1 MRKRWTLGETPKAMV
16 SERPARS
23 TLGAGGRW
31 NEKIQTTGT
40 GSVQVLFIDK
50 TTLNVGPNSTL
61 LIDRFVFNPAAG
73 RSATHSATDH
83 SAAGLG

>member
-1 MRKRWTLGETPKAMV
+1 M
-16 SERPARS
+16 
-23 TLGAGGRW
+23 
-31 NEKIQTTGT
+31 
-40 GSVQVLFIDK
+40 QVLFIDK
-50 TTLNVGPNSTL
+50 TSLNVGPNSTL